1 MLAPGTLQSA
11 TAKNAIDLTG
21 NTDRT
26 EAGDK
31 VLHKSTVAAALA
43 ALLVLSGC
51 SSVSDSL
58 WPSFSGD
65 EPSGERVA
73 IAQAGGA
80 SPTLSPAAPPPLGT
94 SDFTPPGLSAGQPT
108 GTFVGQKVGQLRGEL
123 QQLQGRLGQQNQ
135 ALQQIRGQ
143 LTQNAQRYH
152 GTVAAI
158 TARLQLGTTPGN
170 PVLTSQ
176 WNAAQSELDR
186 VSQDIASMN
195 TLSND
200 VAANSSL
207 AAYVLESA
215 RASYALAGAIDED
228 HRQLAILEDETNR
241 TVVLVDRLLSEL
253 NEDVSRQTA
262 YVASERSNLTTISD
276 WIRNGELYGP
286 SLLARAYAGG
296 AVAGAGGGTPYAT
309 SSTPRTGFNA
319 TGRRPLVVIRFDRP
333 DVQYQQALYAAIS
346 QALNQRPEAQFDVV
360 AVAPSRGSAGEIAAE
375 QSRSKKFANQVVR
388 SLTEMG
394 LPASRVNLAATTA
407 PGAGSNEV
415 HIFVR

>member
-1 MLAPGTLQSA
+1 MA
-11 TAKNAIDLTG
+11 
-21 NTDRT
+21 
-26 EAGDK
+26 
-31 VLHKSTVAAALA
+31 
-43 ALLVLSGC
+43 
-51 SSVSDSL
+51 SDTL

-73 IAQAGGA
+73 IEESAAERNP
-80 SPTLSPAAPPPLGT
+80 SPTLSPAGPPPLGT
-94 SDFTPPGLSAGQPT
+94 SDFTPMPLSPGQAT

-135 ALQQIRGQ
+135 ALQQIRQ
-143 LTQNAQRYH
+143 TITQNAQRYH

-170 PVLTSQ
+170 PVLVGQ

-215 RASYALAGAIDED
+215 RASYALSGAIDED

-241 TVVLVDRLLSEL
+241 TVVLVDRLLGEL

-262 YVASERSNLTTISD
+262 YVASERANLTTISES
-276 WIRNGELYGP
+276 IRNGELYGP

-296 AVAGAGGGTPYAT
+296 NVAAAGGGSPFLS
-309 SSTPRTGFNA
+309 SSTPRAGFTA
-319 TGRRPLVVIRFDRP
+319 GGRRPLVVIRFDRP

-346 QALNQRPEAQFDVV
+346 QTLNQRPNAQFDVV
-360 AVAPSRGSAGEIAAE
+360 AVAPAQGSAGQIAAE
-375 QSRSKKFANQVVR
+375 QNRSKKFANQVVR
-388 SLTEMG
+388 ALTEMG
-394 LPASRVNLAATTA
+394 LPASRVNLAATT
-407 PGAGSNEV
+407 GQGTTSNEV